1 MKENTEDEN
10 MKKETFKRCLAWI
23 LMVVIVVSGI
33 GTGEITTIQAA
44 TRKPSKIV
52 LNQKEINTSVGCK
65 VNLKVKSVSPKK
77 ASSDVKWTSSNKN
90 VAVVT
95 SKGVVTAK
103 KKGNVTITATSK
115 TNKKVKAKCKIKIY
129 AATKSMKNQGN
140 KSYDLEPGESVTLK
154 VKVINPKKGYQPIQW
169 SSANV
174 KVAKVTNKGI
184 VIAVTP
190 GKTAIVAA

>member
-65 VNLKVKSVSPKK
+65 VNLKVNGQVQ
-77 ASSDVKWTSSNKN
+77 
-90 VAVVT
+90 
-95 SKGVVTAK
+95 
-103 KKGNVTITATSK
+103 
-115 TNKKVKAKCKIKIY
+115 IKMLQL
-129 AATKSMKNQGN
+129 SH
-140 KSYDLEPGESVTLK
+140 LREL
-154 VKVINPKKGYQPIQW
+154 
-169 SSANV
+169 
-174 KVAKVTNKGI
+174 
-184 VIAVTP
+184 
-190 GKTAIVAA
+190 

>member
-1 MKENTEDEN
+1 MISIGIEKKHRVVRHKRKMEDEN

-23 LMVVIVVSGI
+23 LMVVLIVSGI
-33 GTGEITTIQAA
+33 GTGQITTIQAA

-52 LNQKEINTSVGCK
+52 LNEKEVSTSVGCK
-65 VNLKVKSVSPKK
+65 VKLKVKSVSPKK
-77 ASSDVKWTSSNKN
+77 ASRDVKWTSSNKN

-129 AATKSMKNQGN
+129 AATKSMKNQGK
-140 KSYDLEPGESVTLK
+140 KSYELK
-154 VKVINPKKGYQPIQW
+154 
-169 SSANV
+169 
-174 KVAKVTNKGI
+174 
-184 VIAVTP
+184 P
-190 GKTAIVAA
+190 GKSVN